1 MLLVTIILVQI
12 IFTISPKN
20 TRTQHIRNQTESQ
33 QRDETTNAE
42 RHRVRP
48 KWTQEMNAALI
59 DSRAEAEQLSNPSDF
74 PKKENGR
81 KMELWNSRSEFSTR
95 KDTPIYKKP
104 QEIYEINMQI

>member
-1 MLLVTIILVQI
+1 M
-12 IFTISPKN
+12 PPKKN

-42 RHRVRP
+42 RHRVRT
-48 KWTQEMNAALI
+48 KWTQEINATLI
-59 DSRAEAEQLSNPSDF
+59 DSRTEAEKLFNSIDC

-81 KMELWNSRSEFSTR
+81 KIGIIELTKRIPYE
-95 KDTPIYKKP
+95 KGYAYLKKKT